1 MSNQAISIDDI
12 KDLIRDHEVEPRLAK
27 SIINY
32 VMHEKPTMEK
42 KTALSQILIH
52 KINNPTLSIAEMV
65 ESMNNIL
72 SQEPWKSHDDSFLLL
87 SIALAFVST
96 GRNDLDTYQDFI
108 DNFAFYENPGFE
120 NYPDYVK
127 LLRVPYVYSKN
138 EIPVLK
144 RIAEY
149 MYKKD
154 DEHVI
159 QKMIGNRIYNGNDEN
174 LIEKRWF
181 QVYMVYIV
189 RDAVKRGKLEDKDID
204 KYRSEYK
211 NIFEK
216 CVNSLMSIR
225 PGPSVFVDAKDLLTP
240 RDYIEYMYKKKWYK
254 YSGLQLTNAEKEAE
268 IDDFLY
274 IDYQTPGELEKLFD
288 LKKPCNTY
296 LMYIG
301 EYHGKTRVQNFGF
314 DPRFGYG
321 EVQLPFDV
329 ALVSEEP
336 PILPTHLY
344 KIAPTWGIP
353 NVVDDLYDSIA
364 AVEMNYNKMAV
375 CMQIL
380 ENRPITGYVPKV
392 NARLYLAYKINNS
405 KNFMTIRILY
415 GNLNSIAMGMRK
427 SLNDQLFIEYMNK
440 IIKLRK
446 YIFGVESAPN
456 VKEYP
461 SDIRRPYE
469 SSPLWKSFMSL
480 SEHQE
485 IEPRKY
491 VLPMSYKSLVCSCYY
506 NPDKDAYYYY
516 RYLIKWNTIYASAFI
531 TTYDGILDVSY
542 AREIEKMGIRLL
554 ADPNFNTIIDEY
566 TSIFDVDFRA
576 TCMNIIMKHPEL
588 DENDLF
594 DKLYKNRIRVDR
606 VDIRLMEKLIYK
618 VHPDLYENITR
629 RMSDE
634 IRKQRLVEKLNKAH
648 LANYIVFE
656 DEYNANVLSSHEI
669 NTFCTFVIYCHMWIS
684 YLSANR
690 IKRPMNSKRRQLFTN
705 ISIAYNK
712 IVPNGTVAD
721 FTREVICDAD
731 VPYGFDSFDWNY
743 IGSIFD
749 DEYSDNIPNDKIT
762 KEVVSRNFEEDDHR
776 TAMTLNT
783 NIGFMMRIKQL
794 LESPNPPKLIIV
806 PCGSAHAMYMQI
818 MFKRMAAKKGFK
830 LHECKKHNSYD
841 LDVEI
846 DKHKHVL

>member
-1 MSNQAISIDDI
+1 MSNQAITIDDI

-27 SIINY
+27 SVINY
-32 VMHEKPTMEK
+32 VMKEKPTTEK
-42 KTALSQILIH
+42 NTALSQIIIH
-52 KINNPTLSIAEMV
+52 GIDNPTLSIAEMV

-72 SQEPWKSHDDSFLLL
+72 SQEPWKTHNDDDLLL

-120 NYPDYVK
+120 NYPDYAK
-127 LLRVPYVYSKN
+127 LLRVPYIYNKN

-149 MYKKD
+149 MSKKD
-154 DEHVI
+154 EDIV

-181 QVYMVYIV
+181 PVYMVYIV

-216 CVNSLMSIR
+216 YVNSLLSIR

-240 RDYIEYMYKKKWYK
+240 RDYIEYMYKKKWYN
-254 YSGLQLTNAEKEAE
+254 YSGFQLTDAEKEAE

-301 EYHGKTRVQNFGF
+301 EYHGRTRVQNFGF

-375 CMQIL
+375 CIQIL
-380 ENRPITGYVPKV
+380 ERRPITGYAPKV

-415 GNLNSIAMGMRK
+415 GDLNSIAMGMRK
-427 SLNDQLFIEYMNK
+427 SLNDQLFIEYINK

-461 SDIRRPYE
+461 SDIRRPYDN
-469 SSPLWKSFMSL
+469 SSLWKSFMSL
-480 SEHQE
+480 SEHRE
-485 IEPRKY
+485 IETRKY
-491 VLPMSYKSLVCSCYY
+491 VLPMSYKFLVCSGYY

-516 RYLIKWNTIYASAFI
+516 RYLTKWNTIYASAFI
-531 TTYDGILDVSY
+531 KTYNGILDVSY
-542 AREIEKMGIRLL
+542 ARAIEKIGIQLL

-566 TSIFDVDFRA
+566 TSVFGVDIRA

-588 DENDLF
+588 DEDDLF
-594 DKLYKNRIRVDR
+594 DKLHKNKIRI
-606 VDIRLMEKLIYK
+606 DIRLMESLIYK
-618 VHPDLYENITR
+618 VHPELEENPR
-629 RMSDE
+629 RSLDDE
-634 IRKQRLVEKLNKAH
+634 IHLQMLVEKLNKAH
-648 LANYIVFE
+648 LTNYIVLDDKF
-656 DEYNANVLSSHEI
+656 NAYAHSSHET
-669 NTFCTFVIYCHMWIS
+669 NAFYTFVNYCVMWIQ
-684 YLSANR
+684 YLSGSYPKTAMNR
-690 IKRPMNSKRRQLFTN
+690 KIRQLFTN

-743 IGSIFD
+743 ICSIFD

-762 KEVVSRNFEEDDHR
+762 QEVVSRNFEEDDHR

-783 NIGFMMRIKQL
+783 NIGFMIRIKQL

-830 LHECKKHNSYD
+830 LHECKKHNNYD